1 MSQKINIK
9 NIKNFI
15 EGKTNQVL
23 SSMDLKP
30 ESFIEQ
36 VNYRKSLCVECLS
49 VGKCRYCGCKVP
61 DRLYTNKSCNKG
73 EIFPDIMSDEEWI
86 KFKQDNYEKF

>member
-1 MSQKINIK
+1 MSKEINSK

-23 SSMDLKP
+23 SSLDLKP

-36 VNYRKSLCVECLS
+36 IRYRKSLCSDCLE
-49 VGKCRYCGCKVP
+49 VGQCKHCGCSLP
-61 DRLYTNKSCNKG
+61 GRFYTTESCNKG
-73 EIFPDIMSDEEWI
+73 ERFPDIMSDQEWSEFKKQINEE
-86 KFKQDNYEKF
+86 F

>member
-49 VGKCRYCGCKVP
+49 AGQCRYCGCEVP
-61 DRLYTNKSCNKG
+61 GRFYTNESCNKG

-86 KFKQDNYEKF
+86 KFKKDNHEKF

>member
-30 ESFIEQ
+30 ESFLEQ

-49 VGKCRYCGCKVP
+49 AGKCKYCGCAVP
-61 DRLYTNKSCNKG
+61 GRFYTNESCNKG
-73 EIFPDIMSDEEWI
+73 EIFPDIMSDEEWF
-86 KFKQDNYEKF
+86 KFKQDNNDEF